1 MTDWGPKSSRSL
13 GQPCIEGPSAFQKD
27 VRYFFYFLFL
37 IHRMQT
43 VPFFLTYQTHTLV
56 DIEDPLVRIFMT

>member
-1 MTDWGPKSSRSL
+1 MTDWGPKSNRSL

-27 VRYFFYFLFL
+27 VRYFLYFLSL

-43 VPFFLTYQTHTLV
+43 VPFFLTYQARTLV
-56 DIEDPLVRIFMT
+56 DIEDPLVR